1 MATEPAS
8 RREAMNMEAVFFD
21 MDGLLVDSERVWLE
35 IETEVMA
42 RLGARWTPEHQA
54 HLVGGSMER
63 TVGYML
69 AVSGSGVPAATVREW
84 MTDGMVA
91 RLAAGVHVMPGASEL
106 LDAVRA
112 EGVPVGLVTSSLKEI
127 ADAVLKSFGR
137 DRFDVVVTADDVS
150 RTKPDPEPYLTAAGL
165 LGVEPVRC
173 VVLEDSP
180 NGVAAAT
187 AAGCAVVAVPS
198 LLPVEPAPG
207 RLVVSSLTAVTVQ
220 HLRAL
225 LPA

>member
-1 MATEPAS
+1 MT
-8 RREAMNMEAVFFD
+8 MEAVFFD

-35 IETEVMA
+35 IETEVMG

-69 AVSGSGVPAATVREW
+69 AVSGSSVPGATVRQW
-84 MTDGMVA
+84 MLDGMVT
-91 RLAAGVHVMPGASEL
+91 RLSAGVRLMPGASEL

-112 EGVPVGLVTSSLKEI
+112 EGVPLGLVTSSLKEI
-127 ADAVLKSFGR
+127 ADAVLKGVGR
-137 DRFDVVVTADDVS
+137 DRFDIVVTADDVS
-150 RTKPDPEPYLTAAGL
+150 HTKPDPEPYLTAAAL

-187 AAGCAVVAVPS
+187 AAGCAVVAVPN

-207 RLVVSSLTAVTVQ
+207 RLVVSSLEEVAVAD
-220 HLRAL
+220 LRAL
-225 LPA
+225 LRAFP

>member
-1 MATEPAS
+1 M
-8 RREAMNMEAVFFD
+8 RGVEAVFFD

-42 RLGARWTPEHQA
+42 RLGAEWTPEHQV

-63 TVGYML
+63 TVDYML
-69 AVSGSGVPAATVREW
+69 AVSGAGVPPGEVRDW
-84 MTDGMVA
+84 MVTGMVR
-91 RLAAGVHVMPGASEL
+91 RLSGGVHVMPGASEL
-106 LDAVRA
+106 LDALRA
-112 EGVPVGLVTSSLKEI
+112 EGVPVALVTSSLREI
-127 ADAVLKSFGR
+127 ADAVLKSVGR
-137 DRFDVVVTADDVS
+137 DRFDAVVTADDVT
-150 RTKPDPEPYLTAAGL
+150 RTKPDPEPYLTAARL

-198 LLPVEPAPG
+198 LLPIEPAPG
-207 RLVVSSLTAVTVQ
+207 RLVISSLTEIRVAD
-220 HLRAL
+220 LRTL
-225 LPA
+225 LAS

>member
-1 MATEPAS
+1 MQAA
-8 RREAMNMEAVFFD
+8 FFD

-35 IETEVMA
+35 IETGVMA
-42 RLGARWTPEHQA
+42 RLGAEWTAEHQA

-63 TVGYML
+63 TVDYML
-69 AVSGSGVPAATVREW
+69 AVSGADVPPGTVREW
-84 MTDGMVA
+84 MVTGMVS
-91 RLAAGVHVMPGASEL
+91 RLTAGVRVMPGASEL
-106 LDAVRA
+106 LDALRD

-127 ADAVLKSFGR
+127 ADAVLKSVGR
-137 DRFDVVVTADDVS
+137 DRFDVIVTADDVT
-150 RTKPDPEPYLTAAGL
+150 RTKPDPEPYLTAARL
-165 LGVEPVRC
+165 LGVQPVRC

-207 RLVVSSLTAVTVQ
+207 RLVVSSLTEVGVAD
-220 HLRAL
+220 LRDL
-225 LPA
+225 LPS

>member
-1 MATEPAS
+1 
-8 RREAMNMEAVFFD
+8 MEAVFFD

-42 RLGARWTPEHQA
+42 RLGAEWTLAHQA

-63 TVGYML
+63 TVDYML
-69 AVSGSGVPAATVREW
+69 AVSGADVPPETVSEW
-84 MTDGMVA
+84 MTGGMVA
-91 RLAAGVHVMPGASEL
+91 RLTDGVHVMPGASEL
-106 LDAVRA
+106 LEALRA
-112 EGVPVGLVTSSLKEI
+112 EGVPVALVTSSLRQI
-127 ADAVLKSFGR
+127 ADAVLKGFGR
-137 DRFDVVVTADDVS
+137 ERFDCVVTADDVT
-150 RTKPDPEPYLTAAGL
+150 RTKPDPEPYLTAARL

-198 LLPVEPAPG
+198 LLPVEAAPG
-207 RLVVSSLTAVTVQ
+207 RLVVSSLTEIRVED
-220 HLRAL
+220 LRTL
-225 LPA
+225 VGS

>member
-1 MATEPAS
+1 
-8 RREAMNMEAVFFD
+8 MEAVFFD

-35 IETEVMA
+35 IETEVMD

-63 TVGYML
+63 TVEYML
-69 AVSGSGVPAATVREW
+69 DVSSADVAPEDVRDW
-84 MTDGMVA
+84 MVAGMVA
-91 RLAAGVHVMPGASEL
+91 RLSQGVVVMPGAAEL
-106 LDAVRA
+106 LDALRA

-127 ADAVLKSFGR
+127 ADAVLKGFGR
-137 DRFDVVVTADDVS
+137 DRFDLVVTADDVL
-150 RTKPDPEPYLTAAGL
+150 RTKPDPEPYLTAARR
-165 LGVEPVRC
+165 LGVEPVHC

-187 AAGCAVVAVPS
+187 AAGCAVVAVPN

-207 RLVVSSLTAVTVQ
+207 RLVVSSLEDVGVAD
-220 HLRAL
+220 LRAL
-225 LPA
+225 LRS